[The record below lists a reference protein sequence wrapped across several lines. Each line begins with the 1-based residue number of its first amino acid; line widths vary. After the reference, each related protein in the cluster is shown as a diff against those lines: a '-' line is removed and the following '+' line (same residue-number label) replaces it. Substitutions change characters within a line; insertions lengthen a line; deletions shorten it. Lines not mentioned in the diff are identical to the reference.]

1 MEGETL
7 MIDCAFKEC
16 FTPAVPRSQWCS
28 AHALQVQRVRAYM
41 TEAESDMT
49 SKPTHTPTDPR
60 KFILSTLRDW
70 LQRARR

>member
-1 MEGETL
+1 MT
-7 MIDCAFKEC
+7 DCTMSAC

-28 AHALQVQRVRAYM
+28 AHSLQIQRVRGYM

-60 KFILSTLRDW
+60 KFILSTLCEW